1 MNLIQSYFNKNITI
15 DNINYAGG
23 YLSPVIN
30 WLSMAYSCLLLKRY
44 NPEDHL
50 IFYGNETM
58 VHLFENLFELPYDE
72 YRIVDC
78 KGEYSDWF
86 YCWPKIITYEAQ
98 KDPFIHIDNDIF
110 MWDHLPQELKDAP
123 LVAQHLERDSK
134 FYMDVYNQI
143 AKDQIKIP
151 DYIKT
156 CYDGNFISS
165 YNAGLLGGNDLS
177 FFHQYLSEIKAFV
190 DNNASQISSSDR
202 RFLYN
207 VVFEQWLFFG
217 MTKKHNKT
225 VKTFYSRPITDFD
238 MKEAHVPFQI
248 LSLGELK
255 YLHVMEYKDNIRCNR
270 FIAYK
275 MQSDFPQ
282 EYERILSVCHKLG
295 VKSGINSLLSDSVE
309 QDIEVFSRSKKLK
322 ELFNISD
329 KDLCEIKQF
338 EVTTSNLLVKYNQQ
352 REVFLNLQK
361 EHNSLIDCFRRG
373 DDRLNGLKLT
383 LSPCLNILAVTPSLV
398 NLLLYNKRK
407 ASLSDNVVLQI
418 YNPTFNKIDEFIW
431 PIQKFQLLES
441 IIRQGNAEQLL
452 IGNVVDCNLN
462 KISVFLKQ
470 CLFDGIITFRA

>member
-58 VHLFENLFELPYDE
+58 VHLFENLFKLPYDE
-72 YRIVDC
+72 YRIVEC
-78 KGEYSDWF
+78 KGDYSDWF

-110 MWDHLPQELKDAP
+110 MWDHLPRELKDAP

-143 AKDQIKIP
+143 AKDQIKIS

-177 FFHQYLSEIKAFV
+177 FFQEYLSEIKAFV
-190 DNNASQISSSDR
+190 NNNASQISSSDR

-207 VVFEQWLFFG
+207 VVFEQWLFYG

-248 LSLGELK
+248 LSLRELK

-275 MQSDFPQ
+275 MQTDFPQ
-282 EYERILSVCHKLG
+282 EYDRILSVCHQLG
-295 VKSGINSLLSDSVE
+295 VKSSINFLSSDSIDQE
-309 QDIEVFSRSKKLK
+309 IEVFSRSKKLK
-322 ELFNISD
+322 ELFNLSD
-329 KDLCEIKQF
+329 ENLYEIKQF
-338 EVTTSNLLVKYNQQ
+338 EATTSKLLGKYNQQ
-352 REVFLNLQK
+352 RDVYLNLQK
-361 EHNSLIDCFRRG
+361 EHNCLIDSFRRG
-373 DDRLNGLKLT
+373 DGLKGLKLI
-383 LSPCLNILAVTPSLV
+383 LSPCLNISKATPSLI
-398 NLLLYNKRK
+398 NLLLYNKRT
-407 ASLSDNVVLQI
+407 ASPSDNVVLQI

-441 IIRQGNAEQLL
+441 IIRQDNADQLL
-452 IGNVVDCNLN
+452 IGNSMDCNIT
-462 KISVFLKQ
+462 KISAFLKQ
-470 CLFDGIITFRA
+470 CLFDGIITFKA

>member
-58 VHLFENLFELPYDE
+58 VHLFENLFKLPYDE
-72 YRIVDC
+72 YRIVEC
-78 KGEYSDWF
+78 KGDYSDWF

-110 MWDHLPQELKDAP
+110 MWDHLPRELKDAP

-143 AKDQIKIP
+143 AKDQIKIS

-177 FFHQYLSEIKAFV
+177 FFQEYLSEIKAFV
-190 DNNASQISSSDR
+190 NNNASQISSSDR

-207 VVFEQWLFFG
+207 VVFEQWLFYG

-248 LSLGELK
+248 LSLRELK

-275 MQSDFPQ
+275 MQTDFPQ
-282 EYERILSVCHKLG
+282 EYDRILSVCHQLG
-295 VKSGINSLLSDSVE
+295 VKSSINFLSSDSIDQE
-309 QDIEVFSRSKKLK
+309 IEVFSRSKKLK
-322 ELFNISD
+322 ELFNLSD
-329 KDLCEIKQF
+329 ENLYEIKQF
-338 EVTTSNLLVKYNQQ
+338 EATTSKLLGKYNQQ
-352 REVFLNLQK
+352 RDVYLNLQK
-361 EHNSLIDCFRRG
+361 EHNCLIDSFRRG
-373 DDRLNGLKLT
+373 DGLKGLKLV
-383 LSPCLNILAVTPSLV
+383 LSPCLNISKATPSLI
-398 NLLLYNKRK
+398 NLLLYNKRT
-407 ASLSDNVVLQI
+407 ASPSDNVVLQI

-441 IIRQGNAEQLL
+441 IIRQDNTDKLL
-452 IGNVVDCNLN
+452 IGNSIDCNIS
-462 KISVFLKQ
+462 KISAFLKQ
-470 CLFDGIITFRA
+470 CLFDGIITFKA